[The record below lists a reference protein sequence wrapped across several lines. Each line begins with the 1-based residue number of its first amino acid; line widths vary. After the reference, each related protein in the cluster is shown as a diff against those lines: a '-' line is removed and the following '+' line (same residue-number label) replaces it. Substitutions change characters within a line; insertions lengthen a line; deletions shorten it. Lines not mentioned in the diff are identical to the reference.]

1 MGFWLKKT
9 IASLLMPLPLLL
21 LLFVVALYFFY
32 KKRYSTAKKLFI
44 LSFVFITLISY
55 EPFVNFYLYPLEK
68 SVYKLE
74 KIPQNVE
81 YIFILGNGHKEDARY
96 PHSAMLNDAAIK
108 RLTQGFVHYRQS
120 GAQLIVSGYGGKFN
134 TQSHADVAAAF
145 LMQLGVKKEDIIK
158 FETTKDTF
166 AEAKEYK
173 KRFGKSKC
181 ILVTSASHM
190 QRAQAIFKRL
200 QLEPHLAPTDF
211 LSQPK
216 IDWLGFS
223 GQNIYKIEVATHEYL
238 GLLWYKL
245 RGYI

>member
-1 MGFWLKKT
+1 M
-9 IASLLMPLPLLL
+9 
-21 LLFVVALYFFY
+21 
-32 KKRYSTAKKLFI
+32 
-44 LSFVFITLISY
+44 SY
-55 EPFVNFYLYPLEK
+55 EPFVNLYLYPLEK
-68 SVYKLE
+68 SVHKLDT
-74 KIPQNVE
+74 PSDSVE

-96 PHSAMLNDAAIK
+96 PHSAMLSDAAIK

-134 TQSHADVAAAF
+134 TQSHAEVSAAF
-145 LMQLGVKKEDIIK
+145 LMQLGTKQEDIIK

-166 AEAKEYK
+166 AEAKEFQ
-173 KRFGKSKC
+173 KRFADSSF
-181 ILVTSASHM
+181 ILVTSAAHM
-190 QRAQAIFKRL
+190 HRAQAIFKRL
-200 QLEPHLAPTDF
+200 HLEPYLSPTDF

-223 GQNIYKIEVATHEYL
+223 GKNIEKMEVATHEYL